1 MKISADL
8 KIYLDNEI
16 YLDKKQIAL
25 LKAIAKTGSIKEAAK
40 ILNISYKSAWDYLN
54 ALNFKQELVICKKNS
69 GTKLSQEA
77 LKIIKNYELIQNL
90 QQSFLDKIS
99 NININLEFISKFC
112 FTLSARN
119 QLQVTIT
126 KIIQGAVNCEVIGR
140 LENGDE
146 LKATITLKSQQNMDL
161 KLGDSV
167 YFIFKAPS
175 VIISKDKLENSL
187 MPNILKA
194 KVISATLGAVN
205 SEIIAKIGDYEL
217 CAIITNDSVKN
228 LNLKNGDGALFLVN
242 PSDIIVLK
250 KDK

>member
-8 KIYLDNEI
+8 QIYLDNEI

-161 KLGDSV
+161 KLEDSV

-205 SEIIAKIGDYEL
+205 SEIIASLSNQEQIV
-217 CAIITNDSVKN
+217 AIIPNDSTMD
-228 LNLKNGDGALFLVN
+228 LRLSVN
-242 PSDIIVLK
+242 DEIGVIINANDIIIGK
-250 KDK
+250 